1 MRHVL
6 VNGREGGSIDPF
18 DRGLAYGDGLFE
30 TIAVVDGRPRFL
42 EWHFERL
49 ASGARA
55 LGFPAPELDS
65 LRTEIATVAGEPRC
79 VVKLILTRGAG
90 ERGYRPPRKPEPTR
104 IVAGSP
110 WPAAKD
116 SAGAGARLGWCATRL
131 GRNPALAGIKH
142 LNRLEQVLA
151 RSEWDDDAM
160 DEGLM
165 LDEVG
170 QVIGGT
176 QANLFARVGSGWVT
190 PRLDGCGVAGVMRRA
205 YRHWLA
211 GEGVPVA
218 ERALAV
224 AEVESAS
231 ALVLTN
237 ALIGARPVRALAG
250 RALVAD
256 PAAAAFNAWLARQ

>member
-1 MRHVL
+1 MRRVL
-6 VNGREGGSIDPF
+6 VNGREDGSIDPF

-49 ASGARA
+49 AGGARA
-55 LGFPAPELDS
+55 LGFPAPDFDL
-65 LRTEIATVAGEPRC
+65 LRTEFTAVAGEPRC

-90 ERGYRPPRKPEPTR
+90 ARGYRPPRKPEPTR
-104 IVAGSP
+104 IVAGFA

-116 SAGAGARLGWCATRL
+116 PAGAGARVGWCATRL
-131 GRNPALAGIKH
+131 GRNPALAGLKH

-151 RSEWDDDAM
+151 RSEWDDEAM

-165 LDEVG
+165 LDELG

-176 QANLFARVGSGWVT
+176 QSNLFARLGSDWVT

-211 GEGVPVA
+211 AEGVPVA
-218 ERALAV
+218 ERVLPV
-224 AEVESAS
+224 GEVESAS

-237 ALIGARPVRALAG
+237 ALVGAWPVRTLAG
-250 RALVAD
+250 RTLVAD